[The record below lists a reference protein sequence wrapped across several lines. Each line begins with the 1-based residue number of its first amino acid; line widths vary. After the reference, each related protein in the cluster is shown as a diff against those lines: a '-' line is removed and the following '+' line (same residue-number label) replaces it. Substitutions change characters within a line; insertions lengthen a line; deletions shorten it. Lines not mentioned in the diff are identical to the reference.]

1 MVYVLYPGRGYFR
14 RRVLADGSEPD
25 AQERR
30 RGRSAA
36 RGSRDVEKL
45 VRNV

>member
-30 RGRSAA
+30 GHSAA